1 MEDILKEILTQI
13 QVMSNKM
20 EEKFTEFENNQ
31 NETNKR
37 LTKLETTIE
46 NTTNVKIQALF
57 EDRQIIHSK
66 LDNITN
72 ELADIKEQI
81 AEHDIKIQVLN
92 NKVKVI

>member
-37 LTKLETTIE
+37 LTKLETTLE

-72 ELADIKEQI
+72 ELADIKE
-81 AEHDIKIQVLN
+81 
-92 NKVKVI
+92 